1 MTDRQTVKRLATAIA
16 AGGVFAIAPV
26 AIPAASAAPA
36 DCPAYA
42 VEATTTTS
50 LSVSPANPTVGDAF
64 TATATVL
71 TSGGVPVTGGVVNFS
86 YAGQTASDTVENGT
100 ASATF
105 TAEQGR
111 FALSAEYAGQC
122 LAGGSSIDPS
132 TDTQPIVAGVE
143 ASAGNGGGG
152 NGGGGN
158 GGGGGAARPGATIGG
173 VTGSG
178 GSGSTVGGL
187 ASTGVDTQ
195 TELYGLLGLGL
206 VTVGGLTLMVHRR
219 RVQG

>member
-36 DCPAYA
+36 ACPNYS
-42 VEATTTTS
+42 VQATTDTS

-71 TSGGVPVTGGVVNFS
+71 TSGGVPVNGGNVHFT
-86 YAGQTASDTVENGT
+86 YAGQEATDVVRNGT

-105 TAEQGR
+105 TAEKGS
-111 FALSAEYAGQC
+111 FALTAHFAGQC

-132 TDTQPIVAGVE
+132 TDAQPIVAGVE
-143 ASAGNGGGG
+143 ASAGSG
-152 NGGGGN
+152 NGA
-158 GGGGGAARPGATIGG
+158 GAARPGASIGG

-178 GSGSTVGGL
+178 GSGSGSGSTVGGL
-187 ASTGVDTQ
+187 ASTGLDNQ
-195 TELYGLLGLGL
+195 TELYGALGLGL
-206 VTVGGLTLMVHRR
+206 LTVGGLTLMVHRR

>member
-26 AIPAASAAPA
+26 AIPAASAQPA
-36 DCPAYA
+36 DCPNYS
-42 VEATTTTS
+42 VQATTTTS
-50 LSVSPANPTVGDAF
+50 VSVSPANPTVGDAF
-64 TATATVL
+64 TATASVL
-71 TSGGVPVTGGVVNFS
+71 TSGGVPVNGGVVTFT
-86 YAGQTASDTVENGT
+86 YAGQTARDVVNAGE

-111 FALSAEYAGQC
+111 FALSANYAGQC
-122 LAGGSSIDPS
+122 LNGGAAIDPS

-143 ASAGNGGGG
+143 AFGG
-152 NGGGGN
+152 NGGGNGSAGSGN
-158 GGGGGAARPGATIGG
+158 GGGAARPAATIAG

-178 GSGSTVGGL
+178 SGSNVGGL
-187 ASTGVDTQ
+187 ASTGIDSQ

-206 VTVGGLTLMVHRR
+206 VTVGGLTLLVHRR
-219 RVQG
+219 RVQA